1 VARIQRIKEIIGGK
15 LPSYNSAFVQVRG
28 LAFPL
33 DIFLAGRARFAR
45 KLGEVLSIWI
55 ADNATTLA
63 APVTTY
69 DTKLVLD
76 EVIPWVV
83 PGSKLRLGN
92 QVFVF
97 VEDITDAGFGIL
109 LTETPITR
117 FEAGSEVE
125 LYAHPLQMNVSYA
138 ATPEN
143 PEDFISVLSDHKIY
157 PGDIITVGSYEHDVT
172 EVILVNTREDGRFQY
187 QLTLATG
194 ITSSLNAGSY
204 TDVYLRAY
212 PAYESLP
219 LRTPTLPTTVIGSV
233 GPFLFD
239 RVSGELFTDLNIEE
253 IDIVTTY
260 DTSGA
265 QITTSKLTKNAV
277 IYGASIS
284 PDMFL
289 FWDKVRGKIQW
300 DGNRKAFKA
309 ITDTKGVF
317 QLHNMCVP
325 VIPPGQVTR
334 WLARIE
340 ATVETRMVV
349 ELEPNS
355 PQVFIIPAGTST
367 SVAIEFPLTNKPI
380 ERIHIV
386 FDTGSI
392 NPEAA
397 VYMKSWETNT
407 PSVGFISHA
416 TIAKVTGRFLW
427 GSSGAFAKPY
437 FLKLDYIRA
446 QADLLAKLDSGLI
459 AS

>member
-1 VARIQRIKEIIGGK
+1 VARIQRIREIINGK
-15 LPSYNSAFVQVRG
+15 LPAYNSAFVQVRG

-45 KLGEVLSIWI
+45 KLGEVLAIWI

-63 APVTTY
+63 ADVTTY
-69 DTKLVLD
+69 DNKLVLD

-97 VEDITDAGFGIL
+97 VEDIVDDGFGLL
-109 LTETPITR
+109 LTETPITT

-138 ATPEN
+138 ATPED
-143 PEDFISVLSDHKIY
+143 PEDFISIISDHKIY
-157 PGDIITVGSYEHDVT
+157 PGDVITVGSYEHDVT
-172 EVILVNTREDGRFQY
+172 EAILANTLEDGRFQY

-194 ITSSLNAGSY
+194 ITSNLSAGSY

-239 RVSGELFTDLNIEE
+239 RVSGELFTDLNVEE
-253 IDIVTTY
+253 IDIVTLY

-265 QITTSKLTKNAV
+265 QISTSNMSKNEV
-277 IYGASIS
+277 IYGVSLS

-289 FWDKVRGKIQW
+289 FWDRVRGKIQW
-300 DGNRKAFKA
+300 DGTKKAFKA
-309 ITDTKGVF
+309 ITDQYGVF

-325 VIPPGQVTR
+325 VFPPGQVTR
-334 WLARIE
+334 WLARVE
-340 ATVETRMVV
+340 ATVETKMVV
-349 ELEPNS
+349 ELEPNP
-355 PQVFIIPAGTST
+355 PQVFTIPAGTST
-367 SVAIEFPLTNKPI
+367 SVAIEFPTTDAPI

-386 FDTGSI
+386 FDTGTD

-446 QADLLAKLDSGLI
+446 QADLFAKLNSGLLVL
-459 AS
+459 